1 MASRAEQKALA
12 RAKRIEYERKLVE
25 DARRKQRLARLGGV
39 VIAAAVIIVAAI
51 VISSKNSPSAPVK
64 PNSKASKI
72 VEARVDKLLSGIP
85 QSGNTLGS
93 PNAPVQVTFY
103 GDLECSACDYFAD
116 APTTDTS
123 DGIPGSGLENQ
134 LINTYVRPGQAQ
146 IVYRSLE
153 TATGSGA
160 TPDMF
165 PTQQAAVGSAG
176 LQQKAWYYIELFYN
190 EQGAEGTTYVTPTFL
205 DNLAKQ
211 VPGLNYN
218 EWLGDLSNDS
228 SLTTQVSSDERAAA
242 AAGYNSTPTI
252 VIKGPKGQAAAIS
265 GVPTGE
271 WSQIQKDIK
280 AVR

>member
-1 MASRAEQKALA
+1 
-12 RAKRIEYERKLVE
+12 
-25 DARRKQRLARLGGV
+25 
-39 VIAAAVIIVAAI
+39 
-51 VISSKNSPSAPVK
+51 
-64 PNSKASKI
+64 
-72 VEARVDKLLSGIP
+72 
-85 QSGNTLGS
+85 
-93 PNAPVQVTFY
+93 
-103 GDLECSACDYFAD
+103 
-116 APTTDTS
+116 
-123 DGIPGSGLENQ
+123 
-134 LINTYVRPGQAQ
+134 
-146 IVYRSLE
+146 
-153 TATGSGA
+153 
-160 TPDMF
+160 MF